1 MFAFQGGCGQLCS
14 VFVIVFFSFR
24 VLRID
29 VGSCFTDQSSEDLAC
44 GRQLE
49 YHRQSE
55 FVHSFFWRFL
65 FSQRFRRLQ
74 PVPPILSLFFL
85 PLLLLPQLLLPIV
98 CNPPTYVLHPLS
110 VAFACRFCLNISQLL
125 LLRCSLT
132 HPFPAMMAYCCWF
145 CTVLH
150 FVVKHSFFVC
160 LPVLFVG
167 YCWTRWR
174 QLERQRES
182 CTERTNAIKS
192 SSSASRSLGL
202 FCFGL
207 FCLWF
212 LAHMSLSLPHL
223 STFVCHILISPC
235 ASSTASC
242 CS

>member
-1 MFAFQGGCGQLCS
+1 M
-14 VFVIVFFSFR
+14 V
-24 VLRID
+24 D
-29 VGSCFTDQSSEDLAC
+29 NSSTV
-44 GRQLE
+44 RNQ
-49 YHRQSE
+49 
-55 FVHSFFWRFL
+55 
-65 FSQRFRRLQ
+65 
-74 PVPPILSLFFL
+74 SLFIRSSGGSFS
-85 PLLLLPQLLLPIV
+85 PRGFVV
-98 CNPPTYVLHPLS
+98 CNRSLPFSPCFSSHSYSYPNSYSLLFATPPPRTSSTLCPSRLLVDF
-110 VAFACRFCLNISQLL
+110 VCISQLL

-235 ASSTASC
+235 TSSTASC